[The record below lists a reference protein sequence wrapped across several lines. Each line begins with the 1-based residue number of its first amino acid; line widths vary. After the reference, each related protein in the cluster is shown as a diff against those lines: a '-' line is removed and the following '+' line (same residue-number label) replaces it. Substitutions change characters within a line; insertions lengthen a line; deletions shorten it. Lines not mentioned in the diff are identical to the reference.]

1 MHSIDEYCGE
11 YRVLSLSRGNGTGTH
26 ISMYKKEH
34 SNARKKKRNEGE
46 SILEWWSSNFWV
58 SGPLFTL

>member
-34 SNARKKKRNEGE
+34 SNARKKKRNKEE
-46 SILEWWSSNFWV
+46 YYRTDFSKVIN
-58 SGPLFTL
+58 